1 MDRASNGH
9 PSQSPVGLDG
19 FDCRLLA
26 ALQADGRLSNSAL
39 AERVGLSASQCA
51 RRRARLELDGLIV
64 GYRAAVDPARL
75 GLPVVAFVH
84 VTLVRHAPDTARAF
98 RDLVARTP
106 AILQAYAV
114 TGDADY
120 LLRVAVSDLMALG
133 TLLNESLLRHPSVK
147 RVRSL
152 LSLEELKDGG
162 ALPIDPPPI

>member
-9 PSQSPVGLDG
+9 PSQWPVGLDG

-26 ALQADGRLSNSAL
+26 ALQADGRLSNIAL
-39 AERVGLSASQCA
+39 AERVGLSPSQCA
-51 RRRARLELDGLIV
+51 RRRARLEMGGLIV
-64 GYRAAVDPARL
+64 GYHATVDTARL
-75 GLPVVAFVH
+75 GLPVVAFVQ
-84 VTLVRHAPDTARAF
+84 VTLDRHSPDTARAF

-106 AILQAYAV
+106 SILQAYAV

-120 LLRVAVSDLMALG
+120 LLRVAVSDLTALS
-133 TLLNESLLRHPSVK
+133 TLVNELLFRHPSVT

-162 ALPIDPPPI
+162 ALPIGAVAV